1 MSYVPVGSRAGGA
14 WEFLETVTISSQAVV
29 DLDLTGTY
37 QTYVVHIDNLV
48 PATDATEYLQM
59 RFSTDGGTIFLD
71 ANLDYS
77 WGLVYNAT
85 AVSDRNSNDSTPT
98 ADDTAI
104 PLSSDAVHFLG
115 TATAESLNGFVYLHN
130 CRQATNAVILTTDI
144 AYVNSSGV
152 HVTVNTNGGL
162 IANIGSVDAV
172 RLLASSGNLTSGRVS
187 LYGVLTA

>member
-1 MSYVPVGSRAGGA
+1 MSYLPVGSSAGGA
-14 WEFLETVTISSQAVV
+14 WEFIETVTISSQATV
-29 DLDLTGTY
+29 DLDLTGTF

-59 RFSTDGGTIFLD
+59 RFSTNAGSTFLD
-71 ANLDYS
+71 TAADYA

-85 AVSDRNSNDSTPT
+85 AVADRNQGDSTN
-98 ADDTAI
+98 DTAI
-104 PLSSDAVHFLG
+104 ALSSDAVHFLG

-130 CRQATNAVILTTDI
+130 AKQATNAMILTTDI

-162 IANIGSVDAV
+162 VANIGSVDAV
-172 RLLASSGNLTSGRVS
+172 RLLMSSGNLTSGRIS
-187 LYGVLTA
+187 LYGVLAA

>member
-1 MSYVPVGSRAGGA
+1 MSYLPVGSGGASGA
-14 WEFLETVTISSQAVV
+14 WEFIETVTISSQATV
-29 DLDLTGTY
+29 DLDLTGTF

-59 RFSTDGGTIFLD
+59 RFSTNAGSTFLD
-71 ANLDYS
+71 TAADYR

-85 AVSDRNSNDSTPT
+85 TVADRNSGDSSN
-98 ADDTAI
+98 DTAI
-104 PLSSDAVHFLG
+104 ALSSDAVHFLG

-130 CRQATNAVILTTDI
+130 AKQATNAMILTTDI

-162 IANIGSVDAV
+162 VANIGSVDAV
-172 RLLASSGNLTSGRVS
+172 RLLMSSGNLTSGRIS
-187 LYGVLTA
+187 LYGVLAA